1 MTEDLNMDDNTVIT
15 EEQKE
20 FLEDLRMEQMEQ
32 M

>member
-1 MTEDLNMDDNTVIT
+1 MCKRHAIEEEEED
-15 EEQKE
+15 EQKI